1 MEMMKSSHGN
11 IRLRRNPCDDMVLP
25 GVSILDDRDGATI
38 GLVLS
43 AVLFEI
49 LGVGHMS
56 KSNED
61 DLRDILNNTALEIA
75 QMYPNPRTW
84 QSWMVYL
91 MERLEA
97 KAVENPAYT
106 ESFKEMIVSLQDE
119 LRNRVKT
126 GGW

>member
-1 MEMMKSSHGN
+1 
-11 IRLRRNPCDDMVLP
+11 
-25 GVSILDDRDGATI
+25 
-38 GLVLS
+38 
-43 AVLFEI
+43 
-49 LGVGHMS
+49 MS

-84 QSWMVYL
+84 QSWMIYL

-106 ESFKEMIVSLQDE
+106 ESFKEMILSLQDE
-119 LRNRVKT
+119 LRNRLKT
-126 GGW
+126 GDRKSVV

>member
-1 MEMMKSSHGN
+1 
-11 IRLRRNPCDDMVLP
+11 
-25 GVSILDDRDGATI
+25 
-38 GLVLS
+38 
-43 AVLFEI
+43 
-49 LGVGHMS
+49 MS

-75 QMYPNPRTW
+75 QTYPNPRTW

-91 MERLEA
+91 LERLEA

>member
-1 MEMMKSSHGN
+1 MMISSHAD
-11 IRLRRNPCDDMVLP
+11 IRLRRKACDDMVP
-25 GVSILDDRDGATI
+25 SGVSVLDDRDGATI
-38 GLVLS
+38 GLVYS
-43 AVLFEI
+43 SVLFEI